1 MSYINIIELTAFL
14 FSEGWNSTRG
24 PVLET
29 VPVLVNQK
37 SFQNT
42 ETIKTILLETYFELA
57 AWADFQS
64 RIYKATSRKRQYVY
78 NRHRKAPPKHRGWGC
93 WRAVQP
99 PSYSTDTTPP
109 RLTSIVR
116 GKMGGQMESNGVY
129 STGGG
134 TRRASAHTP
143 QTRSCFIG
151 VGVCFW
157 MQSAGLVIWTHT

>member
-1 MSYINIIELTAFL
+1 MMSYINIIELTAFL

-42 ETIKTILLETYFELA
+42 ETIKTILWETYFELA

-78 NRHRKAPPKHRGWGC
+78 NTHRKAPPKHHGWRC

-99 PSYSTDTTPP
+99 PSYSTAPHPHLGWHPSLGAKCVD
-109 RLTSIVR
+109 
-116 GKMGGQMESNGVY
+116 KWHQME
-129 STGGG
+129 
-134 TRRASAHTP
+134 
-143 QTRSCFIG
+143 FI
-151 VGVCFW
+151 
-157 MQSAGLVIWTHT
+157 QLEEELAGHPLTLHRLGPVL